1 MAPHSTDRTGK
12 IQTVT
17 GVIDPEDLGIT
28 HIHEHIIFDQSE
40 VYYEPHPD
48 FAELGEAPLTLQN
61 RWLFERNP
69 FNNRDNLRFT
79 DVSLAATEVQRF
91 GAAGG
96 GALLELSSI
105 GMRGN
110 PSRLREV
117 SEQSG
122 VTIVAGTGWY
132 TRQAHGVDLS
142 TRSIDELATE
152 LIADT
157 ETGIGDTDVRAGCFG
172 EIGLSA
178 PIEADELRSLEATI
192 IAQQHT
198 GLGISIHPGMGD
210 GPLFE
215 ILDFLSTHRVDPKR
229 VVIGHLDCFGFS
241 DAAIDRVADE
251 GYFMAW
257 DNFGSTHFMPTQ
269 RLAKPLMHASDG
281 ERLRVLQR
289 YVERG
294 HVDQI
299 TVGQDLSCKH
309 DLMTFGGGGYSHI
322 VTNVVPMMR
331 TLGFSDADIAAI
343 TVANPRN
350 FLTIQ

>member
-1 MAPHSTDRTGK
+1 MADHALDRAGK

-17 GVIDPEDLGIT
+17 GVIDPNTLGIT
-28 HIHEHIIFDQSE
+28 HIHEHIIFDQSA
-40 VYYEPHPD
+40 VYYEPHPE
-48 FAELGEAPLTLQN
+48 FPELGEQLLSLQN

-79 DVSLAATEVQRF
+79 DVSLAAAEVQRF

-96 GALLELSSI
+96 GALLELSST
-105 GMRGN
+105 GMSGD
-110 PSRLREV
+110 PVKLRSV
-117 SEQSG
+117 SEESG

-142 TRSIDELATE
+142 ARSIDDLAAE
-152 LIADT
+152 LISAT
-157 ETGIGDTDVRAGCFG
+157 ETGIADTDVQAGCFG

-192 IAQQHT
+192 IAHQHT

-210 GPLFE
+210 QPLFE
-215 ILDFLSTHRVDPKR
+215 ILDFLKARQVDPQR
-229 VVIGHLDCFGFS
+229 VAIGHLDCFGFS
-241 DAAIDRVADE
+241 DYAIDRVADD

-281 ERLRVLQR
+281 ERLRVLRR
-289 YVERG
+289 YIDRG
-294 HVDQI
+294 HVAQI
-299 TVGQDLSCKH
+299 TIGQDLSCKH
-309 DLMTFGGGGYSHI
+309 DLVTFGGGGYSHI
-322 VTNVVPMMR
+322 IANVIPMMR
-331 TLGFSDADIAAI
+331 VLGFSNTDIDTI
-343 TVANPRN
+343 TVVNPRQ
-350 FLTIQ
+350 FLTIE